1 MARHIYGAL
10 RVDLHLERRYNPTIN
25 SPSRMIAS
33 MTGYG
38 RAEAP
43 FGDLPVAVEVRSV
56 NHRFCEVA
64 ARLPRS
70 LSVYESRFRKV
81 IQGRV
86 ARGRVDLTVNAGG
99 DRGVKRV
106 SVDVNLARQY
116 YDAFVSLKE
125 QLGLA
130 GDVSLDAVISARD
143 VLTCVEPEVD
153 PAGLAAHV
161 EGLLMKALDGL
172 DGMRRQEGETIAKDV
187 AERLRRVVATL
198 DRINGR
204 APQVMAEYSARL
216 RARAGALAGGLDIDP
231 MRLAQEVALYAER
244 CDYTEEVTRIR
255 SHIAQCEQALAG
267 GGSVGRVLDFLVQEL
282 NRETNTIG
290 SKANDADVT
299 TAVVAVKSE
308 LEKVREQIQNLE

>member
-1 MARHIYGAL
+1 
-10 RVDLHLERRYNPTIN
+10 
-25 SPSRMIAS
+25 MIAS

-43 FGDLPVAVEVRSV
+43 FGDLPVTVEVRSV

-70 LSVYESRFRKV
+70 LSAYETRFRKV

-99 DRGVKRV
+99 DRAARRV
-106 SVDVNLARQY
+106 AVDMDLARQY
-116 YDAFVSLKE
+116 YDAFVSLKAR
-125 QLGLA
+125 LGLA

-143 VLTCVEPEVD
+143 VLTCAEPEID
-153 PAGLAAHV
+153 PSGLAEHV
-161 EGLLMKALDGL
+161 DGLMMKALDGL

-187 AERLRRVVATL
+187 SERLRRVGATL
-198 DRINGR
+198 DRIDAR
-204 APQVMAEYSARL
+204 APHVMADYSARL
-216 RARAGALAGGLDIDP
+216 RARASALAGGLDIDQA
-231 MRLAQEVALYAER
+231 RLAQEVALYAER
-244 CDYTEEVTRIR
+244 SDYTEEVTRIR
-255 SHIAQCEQALAG
+255 SHLTQCEQALAG

-290 SKANDADVT
+290 SKANDAEVAR
-299 TAVVAVKSE
+299 AVVAVKSD